1 MPRPTIEGSII
12 RQIDMR
18 CTANGSHKDYRITIT
33 QDPRTLGCRVYT
45 EYGPAGFLRQGK
57 ELPGA
62 PFSPDSANHTADVI
76 CSRKRSQRD
85 SYTVL
90 SDKTFPTPGI
100 PSPAPAPAPRQRLS
114 VDTLSAASRDKL
126 ARSEEH

>member
-18 CTANGSHKDYRITIT
+18 CTANGSNKDYRITIT

-45 EYGPAGFLRQGK
+45 EYGPADSLRQGN
-57 ELPGA
+57 ELLGA
-62 PFSPDSANHTADVI
+62 PFSTNSAHHAADVI
-76 CSRKRSQRD
+76 RDRKWSQRD
-85 SYTVL
+85 CYTVL
-90 SDKTFPTPGI
+90 SDKTFPTTGI
-100 PSPAPAPAPRQRLS
+100 LSPAPSPAPRQRLS

-126 ARSEEH
+126 VGIF